1 MPDLSDPTSWITIVA
16 VGLAILL
23 LGIIIFIFS
32 RRGRDNANNDPNNK
46 QNRRGVSVSGRR
58 NTIRVKRLDEEKT
71 REIYKDLAE
80 MTATLNYQRVLD
92 IALDLSMQALA
103 ESDTTTDRLVSA
115 VLLFTQPNSQK
126 PVLYI
131 GAARRFTRSD
141 MSATFPAEK
150 GLLRE
155 AIDEGAALLAYEI
168 SQDPELG
175 HTIAIQQCKVGYCIP
190 LRTGLSVC
198 GVMLFA
204 HPNANFFTITNRE
217 ILDIIGNQAMIA
229 IQNARLYQDLEQE
242 KERMTEIQEEARKKL
257 ARDLHDGPTQSIAA
271 IAMRVNFAR
280 RLMERD
286 TPAASDE
293 LQKIEELARRTT
305 KEIRHMLFTLRPLV
319 LESQGLTAAF
329 ESMADKMK
337 ETYDQTVLVAV
348 DANLVPELEMGK
360 QGVIFYIA
368 EEAVTNARKHAIA
381 DHIWI
386 RLKSVQEDLALLEIQ
401 DDGEGYDVEAVD
413 ASYEHRGSLGMVNMR
428 ERTELLN
435 GLLKIESVK
444 GRGTRVRVL
453 IPLTEEASDR
463 IRRGL

>member
-1 MPDLSDPTSWITIVA
+1 LLNFSNPILLITIA
-16 VGLAILL
+16 TASLIILL
-23 LGIIIFIFS
+23 VIIVLNWT
-32 RRGRDNANNDPNNK
+32 RRVQKNDEGNYRRSKRRDAASGK
-46 QNRRGVSVSGRR
+46 RRMVKPRR
-58 NTIRVKRLDEEKT
+58 LEDDKM
-71 REIYKDLAE
+71 REIYKTLAT

-92 IALDLSMQALA
+92 IALDLSMQAMA
-103 ESDTTTDRLVSA
+103 EPGSSTDRLVSA
-115 VLLFTQPNSQK
+115 VLQFTQQNSQK
-126 PVLYI
+126 PILYV
-131 GAARRFTRSD
+131 GAARRFMRKD
-141 MSATFPAEK
+141 MSETFVAEK

-155 AIDEGAALLAYEI
+155 AIDEGAALLTHQV
-168 SQDPELG
+168 SQDPELSC
-175 HTIAIQQCKVGYCIP
+175 IFALQQCKVAYCIP
-190 LRTGLSVC
+190 LRSGLNVY

-204 HPNANFFTITNRE
+204 HPDTHFFTIANRE

-242 KERMTEIQEEARKKL
+242 KERMMEIQEEARKKL

-286 TPAASDE
+286 VNAASDE
-293 LQKIEELARRTT
+293 LNKIEDLARRTT

-329 ESMADKMK
+329 ESMAEKMK
-337 ETYDQTVLVAV
+337 ETYDQNVLVSV
-348 DANLVPELEMGK
+348 DPDLLPDLEMGK

-381 DHIWI
+381 DHIWV
-386 RLKSVQEDLALLEIQ
+386 RLKSVQDDLALLEVE
-401 DDGEGYDVEAVD
+401 DDGEGYDVDAVD

-435 GLLKIESVK
+435 GLLKIESAK
-444 GRGTRVRVL
+444 GQGTRVRVL
-453 IPLTEEASDR
+453 IPLTEDAADR